1 MPKKVDHE
9 QRRAMI
15 ASAAA
20 RCIAEQ
26 GLQGTTMRAIAQSSG
41 VSKGIVEHYFADKD
55 AVIAAALEQMN
66 ARYMRREQR
75 LTTGRTGLDALRAR
89 LNAVLP
95 LNTESR
101 EEWKI
106 RLCFWSVAAIEPQHR
121 REQQKRLALT
131 RKRYH
136 GDLETALESGEIHAG
151 ADLARI
157 AGDLTV
163 FMAGA
168 CCGALLDSRYYSARH
183 LRELIE
189 RTLHNLTREDIA

>member
-15 ASAAA
+15 ANAAA

-26 GLQGTTMRAIAQSSG
+26 GLQGATMRAIAQGSG
-41 VSKGIVEHYFADKD
+41 VSKGIVEHYFADRE

-66 ARYMRREQR
+66 LRYLRREQR
-75 LTTGRTGLDALRAR
+75 LTAGLTGLDALRAR
-89 LNAVLP
+89 LHAVLP
-95 LNTESR
+95 LSSECR

-106 RLCFWSVAAIEPQHR
+106 RLCFWSVAAIHPQHR
-121 REQQKRLALT
+121 RDQQKRLALT
-131 RKRYH
+131 RERFH
-136 GDLETALESGEIHAG
+136 RDLEAALARGEIRAE
-151 ADLARI
+151 ANLAQV
-157 AGDLTV
+157 AGDLTA

-189 RTLHNLTREDIA
+189 RTLHTLTREPTG

>member
-1 MPKKVDHE
+1 MPKQVDHE

-26 GLQGTTMRAIAQSSG
+26 GLQGATMRAIALGSG
-41 VSKGIVEHYFADKD
+41 VSKGIVEHYFADRQ

-66 ARYMRREQR
+66 LRYLRREQR
-75 LTTGRTGLDALRAR
+75 LTAGLTGLAALRAR
-89 LNAVLP
+89 LNAILP
-95 LNTESR
+95 LHRESR

-106 RLCFWSVAAIEPQHR
+106 RLCFWSMAAIEPAHR

-131 RKRYH
+131 RRRYH
-136 GDLETALESGEIHAG
+136 DDLEAARENGEIHPD
-151 ADLARI
+151 ADLAQI
-157 AGDLTV
+157 AGDLTA

-183 LRELIE
+183 LRDLIE
-189 RTLHNLTREDIA
+189 RTLHTLTREPTA

>member
-9 QRRAMI
+9 QRRSMI

-20 RCIAEQ
+20 HCIAEQ
-26 GLQGTTMRAIAQSSG
+26 GLQGATMRAIALRSG

-55 AVIAAALEQMN
+55 AVIAAALDQMN
-66 ARYMRREQR
+66 VRYIRREQR
-75 LTTGRTGLDALRAR
+75 LTAGLTGLKALRAR
-89 LNAVLP
+89 LNAILP

-106 RLCFWSVAAIEPQHR
+106 RLCFWSVAAIEPSHR

-131 RKRYH
+131 RKRYQ
-136 GDLETALESGEIHAG
+136 GDLEAAVKTGEIRTE
-151 ADLARI
+151 ADLTRL

-189 RTLHNLTREDIA
+189 RTLHTLTREPIA

>member
-1 MPKKVDHE
+1 
-9 QRRAMI
+9 MI

-20 RCIAEQ
+20 HCIAEQ
-26 GLQGTTMRAIAQSSG
+26 GLQGATMRAIALRSG

-55 AVIAAALEQMN
+55 AVIAAALDQMN
-66 ARYMRREQR
+66 VRYIRREQR
-75 LTTGRTGLDALRAR
+75 LTAGLTGLKALRAR
-89 LNAVLP
+89 LNAILP

-106 RLCFWSVAAIEPQHR
+106 RLCFWSVAAIEPSHR

-131 RKRYH
+131 RKRYQ
-136 GDLETALESGEIHAG
+136 GDLEAAVKTGEIRTE
-151 ADLARI
+151 ADLTRL

-189 RTLHNLTREDIA
+189 RTLHTLTREPIA

>member
-1 MPKKVDHE
+1 MPKQVDHE
-9 QRRAMI
+9 QRRVMI
-15 ASAAA
+15 AAAAA

-26 GLQGTTMRAIAQSSG
+26 GLQGATMRAIALSSG

-66 ARYMRREQR
+66 LRYLRREQR
-75 LTTGRTGLDALRAR
+75 LTSGLTGLTALRAR
-89 LNAVLP
+89 LNAILP

-106 RLCFWSVAAIEPQHR
+106 RLCFWSVAAIEHQHR

-131 RKRYH
+131 RGRYH
-136 GDLETALESGEIHAG
+136 GDLKAALENGEIRAG
-151 ADLARI
+151 EDLGQI

-183 LRELIE
+183 LRDLIE
-189 RTLHNLTREDIA
+189 RTLHTLTREPIT